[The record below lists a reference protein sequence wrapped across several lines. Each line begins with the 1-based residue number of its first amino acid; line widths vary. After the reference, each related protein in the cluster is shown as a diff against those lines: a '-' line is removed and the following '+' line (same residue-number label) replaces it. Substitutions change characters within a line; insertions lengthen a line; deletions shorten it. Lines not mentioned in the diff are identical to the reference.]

1 MLVVKNYE
9 NAAKQNIK
17 IMYKERMCVGNGKQR
32 ALGVSVWK
40 LICEPMTLKLFA
52 SYEGYDGF
60 GSTANIII
68 TQSIRVL

>member
-1 MLVVKNYE
+1 
-9 NAAKQNIK
+9 
-17 IMYKERMCVGNGKQR
+17 MCVGNGKQR